1 MQGFTLIE
9 MITVMVISSI
19 IASVVWRAISPQI
32 EGVEDTTRRAKLV
45 DITETA
51 LSRMTRELRLA
62 LPNSIRVNAGGTAIE
77 FLRILT
83 GGRYRAQ
90 PDATNNDVCAG
101 PDTDSINLASSSDCF
116 EALGG
121 LQNVTQIV
129 AGAGG
134 RAGCLASNIDCLVIY
149 NSGQT
154 GADAYAGDN
163 VAGIAAATSTANG
176 VAIKF
181 DRSDTGTVLPRG
193 SPTQR
198 FYIADTPVSFVCD
211 LTAQSINRYAN
222 YRIAVTQAVPPAA
235 AAQALATQ
243 VTACSFTYTPG
254 TATRAGL
261 VGVQLTVSGRDVS
274 SGAMES
280 ITLLDQVNVS
290 NAP

>member
-9 MITVMVISSI
+9 MITVMVISSL
-19 IASVVWRAISPQI
+19 IASVVWRAIAPQI

-45 DITETA
+45 DIAETA

-62 LPNSIRVNAGGTAIE
+62 LPNSIRVNAAGSAIE

-90 PDATNNDVCAG
+90 PGASNNDVCVG
-101 PDTDSINLASSSDCF
+101 PDTDSINLASTSDCF
-116 EALGG
+116 EVLGG
-121 LQNVTQIV
+121 LRNITQIV

-134 RAGCLASNIDCLVIY
+134 RAGCLASNIDCLAIY
-149 NSGQT
+149 NSGQN

-163 VAGIAAATSTANG
+163 LAGIAAVTSTAKG

-181 DRSDTGTVLPRG
+181 DRGDTGAVLPRG
-193 SPTQR
+193 SPAQR
-198 FYIADTPVSFVCD
+198 FYIVDTPVSFVCD
-211 LTAQSINRYAN
+211 LSAQALNRHAN
-222 YRIAVTQAVPPAA
+222 YAITATQAVPPSA

-243 VTACSFTYTPG
+243 VTACRFTYTPG

-261 VGVQLTVSGRDVS
+261 VSLELTVSGRDVS
-274 SGAMES
+274 SGAMEAV
-280 ITLLDQVNVS
+280 TLLSQVNVS